1 MHRFTKRTL
10 AVTFTIGLAILS
22 DRVSSAQSG
31 NDIGKR
37 LTFLATFDDSF
48 DADFANGSSKM
59 MTASNVGRS
68 KLSPE
73 MGVPGVTRDQ
83 NGKYGKA
90 LSFTKKTKA
99 VYCFAAENNFAYSE
113 NSFDATIS
121 FWMKADLKSLPPG
134 FIDPLQITDKKWN
147 DAAIFV
153 DFSDKSPRDF
163 RMGVFSNLKFWNP
176 NNKNYDKMPASERPL
191 IDAGN
196 VKFSPDR
203 WTHIAL
209 VFKAVNSSDKQSRC
223 QFFIDGK
230 KIGQLD
236 RSQKLTWNVKK
247 AVIMLGI
254 YFVGEMDDFA
264 IFDSALTESQIMT
277 VFKSPTSL
285 KHLINQ

>member
-1 MHRFTKRTL
+1 MQCFTKRTL
-10 AVTFTIGLAILS
+10 AVLFTIALAS
-22 DRVSSAQSG
+22 FVFHRVSVAQSD

-48 DADFANGSSKM
+48 DADFAKGSSKM

-68 KLSPE
+68 ELAEE
-73 MGVPGVTRDQ
+73 MSVPGVTRDK

-90 LSFTKKTKA
+90 LSFSQKTKA

-121 FWMKADLKSLPPG
+121 FWMKADLTTPP
-134 FIDPLQITDKKWN
+134 PE
-147 DAAIFV
+147 
-153 DFSDKSPRDF
+153 
-163 RMGVFSNLKFWNP
+163 
-176 NNKNYDKMPASERPL
+176 NKNYDKIPASKRPL

-203 WTHIAL
+203 WRHIVL
-209 VFKAVNSSDKQSRC
+209 VFKAINSSGKQSRC
-223 QFFIDGK
+223 EFYIDGK
-230 KIGQLD
+230 KIGELD

-254 YFVGEMDDFA
+254 YFVGSMDDFA
-264 IFDSALTESQIMT
+264 IFDSALTESQIVK
-277 VFKSPTSL
+277 VFKSPKSL
-285 KHLINQ
+285 KQLIKE